1 MSLLTKIVAER
12 HEVECGV
19 AKPVLFML
27 SVSAAPLQTPAEK
40 GVSKLPIGGEGVRAP
55 RPPPGPKATLH
66 PSAAVAAP
74 PTPHHEPQSTSSA
87 PSALDVCSLEGCG
100 LRWRVR
106 PPLQRRS
113 PWTVAAQRMRL
124 CIEALG
130 GAKVEKVYTLLDH
143 HELAPCI
150 SYEVCIGD
158 LHAGDAVHVPV
169 LIWLPALSGATP
181 VMEAVRFSLQYVD
194 AVKIDTKTAELT
206 ASVSRPAVR
215 SEPTAPPPLPL
226 ARPTPT
232 AATMRSTVSISSTIS
247 TISTSTRT
255 SASTPAPP
263 PYHPPSLTRVSLSWV
278 RSLPVALP
286 LAARRGVADD
296 AVAAGRPRS

>member
-12 HEVECGV
+12 HEVECGE

-74 PTPHHEPQSTSSA
+74 PTPHHEPPSTSSA

-215 SEPTAPPPLPL
+215 SEPTAPPPLSPSPGPPPRQPPC
-226 ARPTPT
+226 APP
-232 AATMRSTVSISSTIS
+232 
-247 TISTSTRT
+247 
-255 SASTPAPP
+255 SASAAPSAPSALAPEPAP
-263 PYHPPSLTRVSLSWV
+263 
-278 RSLPVALP
+278 ALP
-286 LAARRGVADD
+286 PLPPTI
-296 AVAAGRPRS
+296 PRL